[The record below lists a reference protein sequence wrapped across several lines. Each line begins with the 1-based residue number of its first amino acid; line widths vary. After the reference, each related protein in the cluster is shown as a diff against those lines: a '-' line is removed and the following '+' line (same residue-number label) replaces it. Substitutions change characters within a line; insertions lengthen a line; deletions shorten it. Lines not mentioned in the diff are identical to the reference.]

1 MNSQDLDEQSHKARS
16 KPPRSVKTWT
26 FRGRRRGKKGHEP
39 EHRRGFV
46 PAVEP
51 HAHRSAR
58 ASEREWRGGA
68 MTERRGLAEVER
80 VVLGVTDVVCVGVR
94 PRSWELEPAARELG
108 GGHGERR
115 RWVECIVGSAS
126 GRLDDVA
133 AGAGGWAGKHRPG
146 VECIVGCDSFNAE
159 TGSMEETSSGGAIH
173 AGHPWIR
180 GRGLCPRMAGAGVR
194 EIWGR
199 GSGGN
204 VRSGGCHGWKAEP
217 CTTHGVDVYTMCLRV
232 VEIMKKLILRVP

>member
-1 MNSQDLDEQSHKARS
+1 
-16 KPPRSVKTWT
+16 
-26 FRGRRRGKKGHEP
+26 
-39 EHRRGFV
+39 
-46 PAVEP
+46 
-51 HAHRSAR
+51 
-58 ASEREWRGGA
+58 
-68 MTERRGLAEVER
+68 MTERRVLAEVER

-115 RWVECIVGSAS
+115 RWVECIVGSER

-133 AGAGGWAGKHRPG
+133 AGAGGWAGEASAEGGVHR
-146 VECIVGCDSFNAE
+146 VQRQFQCRD
-159 TGSMEETSSGGAIH
+159 GSTEETSSGGAIH

-180 GRGLCPRMAGAGVR
+180 GLGLCPRIDGVR

-204 VRSGGCHGWKAEP
+204 VRSGGCRGWKAEP
-217 CTTHGVDVYTMCLRV
+217 CTTHGVTNKNRFKSTYSIWVQLCFGSTPSFVGSVTSGVGV
-232 VEIMKKLILRVP
+232 VWISD

>member
-16 KPPRSVKTWT
+16 KLPRSVKTWT
-26 FRGRRRGKKGHEP
+26 FHGRRGKKGHEP

-58 ASEREWRGGA
+58 ASEREWRGA
-68 MTERRGLAEVER
+68 MTERRVLAEVER

-133 AGAGGWAGKHRPG
+133 AGAGGWAGEASAEGGVHR
-146 VECIVGCDSFNAE
+146 VQRQFQCRD
-159 TGSMEETSSGGAIH
+159 GSTEETSSGGAIH

-180 GRGLCPRMAGAGVR
+180 GLGLCPRIDGVR

-204 VRSGGCHGWKAEP
+204 VRSGGCRGWKAEP
-217 CTTHGVDVYTMCLRV
+217 CTTHGVRSTLFS
-232 VEIMKKLILRVP
+232 